1 MSKQIITLTIAL
13 CLSVTMFAQKP
24 KSGYL
29 GKGFI
34 VCAEGSYFPNYSS
47 WKDMLLSYNFQYGG
61 NAHFITGRY
70 TQMGLSYNM
79 YSLGAHNKYDTSLSN
94 NGRIKGYQIGLT
106 YRKFRESKGGLAP
119 IGKFVDVN
127 LYYHSDE
134 YNVVYQNLT
143 AFAPVVVSTSGISG
157 SIGLGAQGIFWN
169 RVVMNSGVRVG
180 GPIFTLSEQDDA
192 GDVGDN
198 LNYMQKRLMYK
209 DFFSAFFGIGIIL

>member
-1 MSKQIITLTIAL
+1 MSVVI
-13 CLSVTMFAQKP
+13 FAQKP
-24 KSGYL
+24 KGGYL
-29 GKGFI
+29 GKRI
-34 VCAEGSYFPNYSS
+34 IICAEGSYFPNYSS

-61 NAHFITGRY
+61 NAHFITGRH

-94 NGRIKGYQIGLT
+94 NGRINGYQIGLT

-119 IGKFVDVN
+119 IGKFVDLN
-127 LYYHSDE
+127 LYYHSNE
-134 YNVVYQNLT
+134 FNVVYQNLAT
-143 AFAPVVVSTSGISG
+143 FAPVVVSTAGISG
-157 SIGLGAQGIFWN
+157 SIGLGAQGIFWK
-169 RVVMNSGVRVG
+169 RVVMNSGVRFG
-180 GPIFTLSEQDDA
+180 GPIFTVSEQDDG

>member
-1 MSKQIITLTIAL
+1 MS
-13 CLSVTMFAQKP
+13 VVMFAQKP
-24 KSGYL
+24 KGGYL
-29 GKGFI
+29 GKRVI
-34 VCAEGSYFPNYSS
+34 ICAEGSYFPNYSS

-61 NAHFITGRY
+61 NAHFITGRH

-127 LYYHSDE
+127 LYYHSNE
-134 YNVVYQNLT
+134 YVVQYQTINP
-143 AFAPVVVSTSGISG
+143 FAPVIVNTTGISG
-157 SIGLGAQGIFWN
+157 SLGLGAQGIFWN
-169 RVVMNSGVRVG
+169 RVVMNSGVRFG
-180 GPIFTLSEQDDA
+180 GPIFTVSEQDDG
-192 GDVGDN
+192 GDFGDN